1 MLFELKR
8 RAFRRGLLDFSVRRR
23 FSLRA
28 QGSLRAN
35 LLPEMRFGEWRAY
48 FYFVTRWIFGTGMSS
63 GPRHVLR
70 WLVKFNTL
78 GFQALIFGI
87 HIGYVNMQLDK
98 MRPVELIPGDQNQ
111 SNSMRAG

>member
-1 MLFELKR
+1 MVQGDSANEPKVPF
-8 RAFRRGLLDFSVRRR
+8 GLN
-23 FSLRA
+23 SLR
-28 QGSLRAN
+28 
-35 LLPEMRFGEWRAY
+35 EMRFGEWRAY
-48 FYFVTRWIFGTGMSS
+48 FYCVTRWIFGIGMSP

-98 MRPVELIPGDQNQ
+98 IRPVELIPGNQNER
-111 SNSMRAG
+111 NSMRMGAEGLCADVLATSNPLH